1 MVQKA
6 QFPNESALAPGLIDE
21 LLGGWTLWPF
31 RRDLAAP
38 RMGTDVQ
45 DRTEGVPVNAPHE
58 GVLGTHPVMGERGR
72 EGRGEKKRE
81 GERSEGRERKGKREG
96 ATKRRGGKREETVTP
111 RRVGRHLVI

>member
-31 RRDLAAP
+31 RWDLAAP

-45 DRTEGVPVNAPHE
+45 DPTRGPGERAPRGGPRDASCHGREREGGKGGE
-58 GVLGTHPVMGERGR
+58 KERGR
-72 EGRGEKKRE
+72 EE
-81 GERSEGRERKGKREG
+81 
-96 ATKRRGGKREETVTP
+96 
-111 RRVGRHLVI
+111 

>member
-6 QFPNESALAPGLIDE
+6 QFPNESALAPGLMDE

-45 DRTEGVPVNAPHE
+45 DPTEGS
-58 GVLGTHPVMGERGR
+58 R
-72 EGRGEKKRE
+72 
-81 GERSEGRERKGKREG
+81 
-96 ATKRRGGKREETVTP
+96 
-111 RRVGRHLVI
+111 